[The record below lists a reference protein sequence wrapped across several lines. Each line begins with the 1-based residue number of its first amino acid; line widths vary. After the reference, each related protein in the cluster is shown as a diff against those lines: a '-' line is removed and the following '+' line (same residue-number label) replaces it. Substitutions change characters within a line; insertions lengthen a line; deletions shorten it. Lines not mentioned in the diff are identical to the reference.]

1 MHPQINAAIQVIPR
15 SIARHPYEIIDAA
28 IGVIKKSG
36 LRYVVTP
43 FETVVEGDY
52 HQVMQLIEEI
62 HRVCYEAGAMDL
74 ICNLKIQSSSAAPVS
89 IDDKMKKYSQHE
101 R

>member
-15 SIARHPYEIIDAA
+15 SVARHPYEIIDAA
-28 IGVIKKSG
+28 IEVIKQSG

-52 HQVMQLIEEI
+52 HQIMQLVEKI
-62 HRVCYEAGAMDL
+62 HQTCYEAGALDL
-74 ICNLKIQSSSAAPVS
+74 ICNLKIQSSAAAPVS
-89 IDDKMKKYSQHE
+89 MDEKIKKYSKHE
-101 R
+101 P

>member
-1 MHPQINAAIQVIPR
+1 MHSQINAAIQVIPR
-15 SIARHPYEIIDAA
+15 SIARHPYEIIDVA

-36 LRYVVTP
+36 LKYVVTP

-52 HQVMQLIEEI
+52 HHIMQLVEEI
-62 HRVCYEAGAMDL
+62 HQACYQAGAIDM
-74 ICNLKIQSSSAAPVS
+74 ICNLKIQSSAAMPVT
-89 IDDKMKKYSQHE
+89 IDDKMKKYTQHE